1 MAAPAG
7 LFVKGVGCSVAAGI
21 LTEAPCVGNHRPRSR
36 ASQTT
41 EKFPPP
47 RAHFRM
53 AGGIVSP
60 SPLQHK
66 LQADVAVGSNA
77 EPDALELGCL
87 LYSSKM
93 G

>member
-66 LQADVAVGSNA
+66 LQADVAVGSKADIRPSNC
-77 EPDALELGCL
+77 DVR
-87 LYSSKM
+87 
-93 G
+93 